1 MSLERIRS
9 GKTAQDVKG
18 LADKYRNHSLI
29 PGILVVERN
38 DELLQ
43 VAI

>member
-9 GKTAQDVKG
+9 DKTAQDVKG
-18 LADKYRNHSLI
+18 LAAKYRNHRIS
-29 PGILVVERN
+29 GILVVERN